1 MTGFS
6 GRGVALWLSA
16 LVVSFS
22 LLLGATSADAWWD
35 GKWEKRRKVSFDT
48 TDKGAAIADNL
59 AEIPVLVRLHS
70 GNFAFES
77 AKNDGADIRFVGS
90 DDKTPLKYHLEKYDP
105 KQGIALFW
113 VKVPQIAGKA
123 AQDAIWVYYG
133 NSSAAAGADSGGTY
147 DTAQAAVFHFDQKDG
162 TPKDAT
168 SYANHGAEFD
178 GALAVPTLIGNG
190 AKLNGSQRMVVKRA
204 PSLNF
209 AKGFSFSAWVK
220 PAATGAEGRL
230 FSWDDGKDG
239 IVISA
244 GTAGVTARVGKSV
257 TSRSKGLTPDA
268 WQHVAVTAEPG
279 KKLVVYLNGVEAAS
293 AALAAG
299 ALPSPAAEM
308 GIGATLDGKSGFIGD
323 LDEVALS
330 SIPRAAGWFQAA
342 VAGQSQ
348 DGKLTAVLAEEA
360 GKGGGEDLTIHL
372 MKVIAKSVT
381 LDGWLIIGLCSFM
394 LLLAMIIFV
403 KKFLL
408 LQKIQKDNASFLES
422 FKGSSDPLA
431 MISESEEGD
440 FEYSTLYR
448 IYLAGHDEIIN
459 WLKGKQQDTEK
470 INYLSPS
477 VINIYRAALDKA
489 SVKESQLLSS
499 WMMVLTLG
507 ISGGPFWGLLGTVWG
522 VMNTFASLA
531 ESGEANLSAIAPGV
545 ASALACTL
553 FGLFVAIPA
562 LFAYSFLNSR
572 MKMINA
578 ENRTFIDEL
587 HVKIE
592 GAYGEKP

>member
-70 GNFAFES
+70 GNFAFEA
-77 AKNDGADIRFVGS
+77 AKDDGADIRFVGS

-162 TPKDAT
+162 TPRDAT

-220 PAATGAEGRL
+220 PAANGAEGRL
-230 FSWDDGKDG
+230 LSWDDGKDG

-244 GTAGVTARVGKSV
+244 GTAGVTTRVGKSV
-257 TSRSKGLTPDA
+257 TTRSKGLTADA

-293 AALAAG
+293 AAMAAG
-299 ALPSPAAEM
+299 ALPSPAAELA
-308 GIGATLDGKSGFIGD
+308 IGATLDGKSGYSGE

-422 FKGSSDPLA
+422 FKGNSDPLA
-431 MISESEEGD
+431 MINESEEGD

-562 LFAYSFLNSR
+562 LFAYSFLNAR

>member
-6 GRGVALWLSA
+6 GRGVAFWLSA
-16 LVVSFS
+16 LVVSVS

-35 GKWEKRRKVSFDT
+35 GKWEKRRKVGFDT

-59 AEIPVLVRLHS
+59 AEVPVLVRLHS
-70 GNFAFES
+70 GNFTFED
-77 AKNDGADIRFVGS
+77 AKEDGADIRFVGS
-90 DDKTPLKYHLEKYDP
+90 DDKTPLKFHLEKYDP

-147 DTAQAAVFHFDQKDG
+147 DTAQAAVFHFEQKDG
-162 TPKDAT
+162 VPKDAT
-168 SYANHGAEFD
+168 AYGNHGAEFD

-209 AKGFSFSAWVK
+209 AKGFSFSAWIK
-220 PAATGAEGRL
+220 PAASGDEGRL

-239 IVISA
+239 IVITA
-244 GTAGVTARVGKSV
+244 GTAGAMARVGKSV
-257 TSRSKGLTPDA
+257 TSRSKGLTADA

-279 KKLVVYLNGVEAAS
+279 KKLIVYLNGVEAAS

-299 ALPSPAAEM
+299 TLPSPAAELA
-308 GIGATLDGKSGFIGD
+308 IGATLDGKSGYSGE
-323 LDEVALS
+323 LDEVTIS

-394 LLLAMIIFV
+394 LLLAVVVFIR
-403 KKFLL
+403 KFLL
-408 LQKIQKDNASFLES
+408 LQKIKKDNDSFIES
-422 FKGSSDPLA
+422 FKGNTDPLA
-431 MISESEEGD
+431 MVKESEEGD

-459 WLKGKQQDTEK
+459 WLQGKQQNTEK
-470 INYLSPS
+470 ISHLSPS

-489 SVKESQLLSS
+489 SVKESQQLSS

-562 LFAYSFLNSR
+562 LFAYSFLNAR
-572 MKMINA
+572 MKVINA

-592 GAYGEKP
+592 GAYGDAS